1 VQFEGVEYEVNW
13 KKFIV
18 GSSFFI
24 PCLNC
29 KRVRTQLKAALKR
42 MKLKTVMRVCI
53 EEGVR
58 GLRVW
63 RAKL

>member
-1 VQFEGVEYEVNW
+1 MQLEGVEYEVNW

-29 KRVRTQLKAALKR
+29 KQVRKQMKAMLRRMRLKV
-42 MKLKTVMRVCI
+42 VMRVCI

>member
-1 VQFEGVEYEVNW
+1 MRFEGVEYEVNW
-13 KKFIV
+13 RKFIV

-29 KRVRTQLKAALKR
+29 KQVRKQLKAVLR
-42 MKLKTVMRVCI
+42 RLKLKVVMRVCI

-58 GLRVW
+58 GLRIW
-63 RAKL
+63 RTKL

>member
-1 VQFEGVEYEVNW
+1 MQIEGVTYEVNW
-13 KKFIV
+13 RRFIV
-18 GSSFFI
+18 GASIFI

-29 KRVRTQLKAALKR
+29 KAARAYMKDMLKR
-42 MKLKTVMRVCI
+42 MKLKVVMKVCV

-58 GLRVW
+58 GLRIW